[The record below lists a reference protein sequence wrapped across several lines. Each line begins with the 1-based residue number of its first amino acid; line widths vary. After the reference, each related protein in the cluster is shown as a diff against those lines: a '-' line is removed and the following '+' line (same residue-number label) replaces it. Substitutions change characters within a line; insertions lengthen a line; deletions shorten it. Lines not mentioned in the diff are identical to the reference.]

1 MRRRYPVEPMIW
13 LRRIIFGT
21 FAAMV
26 LVFYLRDDGR
36 TPRRP
41 DPRNFDL
48 TERTLPPPADP
59 AEESGRETLSEPS
72 LLDPEFR
79 VQGEQPCPE
88 ICVGS
93 AFAIDDAG
101 HWLTASHV
109 LAGCAR
115 LTLNTGRAL
124 TVRKV
129 FNHPRADVSLMVA
142 KPAADPLPLNLGQL
156 YQRQDGFHIGFP
168 AGKPG
173 DVHGLLIGHASA
185 RHGGPGGWKEPV
197 IAWAE
202 VSRNPSRKG
211 SLGGL
216 SGGAVLD
223 RSGAVV
229 GVTVSESPRRGR
241 VISAA
246 PISLQQVIKGAGI
259 TVPGNTSSG
268 NRNITAGNYG
278 QAGKTLRRQHS
289 VAQVICHAES

>member
-1 MRRRYPVEPMIW
+1 M
-13 LRRIIFGT
+13 L
-21 FAAMV
+21 

-41 DPRNFDL
+41 DSRNFEM
-48 TERTLPPPADP
+48 TELNVPPEGTVEGSSD
-59 AEESGRETLSEPS
+59 ETRKALSEPS

-79 VQGEQPCPE
+79 VQGEQPCQE
-88 ICVGS
+88 ICSGS
-93 AFAIDDAG
+93 AFAIDRAG

-115 LTLNTGRAL
+115 LTLNTGRGL
-124 TVRKV
+124 NVQKV
-129 FNHPRADVSLMVA
+129 VAHPRADVSLLVT
-142 KPAADPLPLNLGQL
+142 KPSADPLPLNLGQL

-202 VSRNPSRKG
+202 VSRDPNRKG

-223 RSGAVV
+223 RNGAVI

-246 PISLQQVIKGAGI
+246 PISLQEVIGLAGLAVANEASNGALQG
-259 TVPGNTSSG
+259 VTS
-268 NRNITAGNYG
+268 GNYG
-278 QAGKTLRRQHS
+278 QTGKSLRKQRR
-289 VAQVICHAES
+289 VAQVICHAD